1 MEMNWC
7 FDVIAG
13 LIFIG
18 FIFQGVKKGFSKL
31 IVHSAV
37 NWFFVAVSFFMSGML
52 AETLFESFFEDSV
65 TMYVNEAVDGFDIEE
80 NFNRAYSELT
90 FIEEVSSKEIS
101 RVFEKEDDMDKRF
114 LKLIKATSGVGDR
127 ITEEECCDKL
137 NSIIKVSLQE
147 SISEKL
153 PSYSGKYFENTD
165 REQTFRILNLIY
177 SDRKQAAEYITYN
190 YIKEKMFHFVQM
202 LSFVVSAVV
211 LMIISNIVFSI
222 VFRDKDMKS
231 DGVADSILGTIP
243 EIVNAVMVITIFAF
257 LVKITVYSGVEING
271 IMDDNAL
278 NSSYIFRFMYNAD
291 KYMLNFR

>member
-37 NWFFVAVSFFMSGML
+37 NWVFVAVSFFMSGML
-52 AETLFESFFEDSV
+52 AETLFESFLEDSV

-101 RVFEKEDDMDKRF
+101 HVFEKEDDMDKRF

-177 SDRKQAAEYITYN
+177 SDRKQAAEYITDN

>member
-177 SDRKQAAEYITYN
+177 SDRKQAAEYITDN

-202 LSFVVSAVV
+202 LSFIVSAVV

>member
-177 SDRKQAAEYITYN
+177 SDRKQAAEYITDN

>member
-52 AETLFESFFEDSV
+52 AETLFESFLEDSV

-101 RVFEKEDDMDKRF
+101 HVFEKEDDMDKRF

-177 SDRKQAAEYITYN
+177 SDRKQAAEYITDN

>member
-177 SDRKQAAEYITYN
+177 SDRKQAAEYITDN

-202 LSFVVSAVV
+202 ISFVVSAVV

-278 NSSYIFRFMYNAD
+278 NSSYIFHFMYNAD
-291 KYMLNFR
+291 KYML

>member
-137 NSIIKVSLQE
+137 NSIIKISLQE

-177 SDRKQAAEYITYN
+177 SDRKQAAEYITDN

>member
-177 SDRKQAAEYITYN
+177 SDRKQAAEYITDN

-202 LSFVVSAVV
+202 LSFIVSAVV

-291 KYMLNFR
+291 KYML

>member
-1 MEMNWC
+1 MESSTNPSEN
-7 FDVIAG
+7 I
-13 LIFIG
+13 LNLQFITSNTG
-18 FIFQGVKKGFSKL
+18 IL
-31 IVHSAV
+31 
-37 NWFFVAVSFFMSGML
+37 
-52 AETLFESFFEDSV
+52 TLKS
-65 TMYVNEAVDGFDIEE
+65 
-80 NFNRAYSELT
+80 
-90 FIEEVSSKEIS
+90 
-101 RVFEKEDDMDKRF
+101 
-114 LKLIKATSGVGDR
+114 
-127 ITEEECCDKL
+127 
-137 NSIIKVSLQE
+137 
-147 SISEKL
+147 
-153 PSYSGKYFENTD
+153 KYFENTD

-177 SDRKQAAEYITYN
+177 SDRKQAAEYITDN

>member
-177 SDRKQAAEYITYN
+177 SDRKQAAEYITDN
-190 YIKEKMFHFVQM
+190 YIKGKMFHFVQM

>member
-31 IVHSAV
+31 TVHSAV

-177 SDRKQAAEYITYN
+177 SDRKQAAEYITDN

>member
-153 PSYSGKYFENTD
+153 PSYSGKYFEQTD
-165 REQTFRILNLIY
+165 IKILTNRFNWSANLSSIY
-177 SDRKQAAEYITYN
+177 ND
-190 YIKEKMFHFVQM
+190 
-202 LSFVVSAVV
+202 
-211 LMIISNIVFSI
+211 
-222 VFRDKDMKS
+222 
-231 DGVADSILGTIP
+231 
-243 EIVNAVMVITIFAF
+243 
-257 LVKITVYSGVEING
+257 
-271 IMDDNAL
+271 
-278 NSSYIFRFMYNAD
+278 
-291 KYMLNFR
+291 

>member
-177 SDRKQAAEYITYN
+177 SDRKQAAEYITDN

-222 VFRDKDMKS
+222 VFRDKDMKC

-243 EIVNAVMVITIFAF
+243 ERVNAVMVITIFAF

-291 KYMLNFR
+291 KYML

>member
-52 AETLFESFFEDSV
+52 AETLFESFLEDSV

-177 SDRKQAAEYITYN
+177 SDRKQAAEYITDN

-222 VFRDKDMKS
+222 VFRDKEMKS

>member
-52 AETLFESFFEDSV
+52 AETLFESFLEDSV

-177 SDRKQAAEYITYN
+177 SDRKQAAEYITDN

>member
-1 MEMNWC
+1 
-7 FDVIAG
+7 
-13 LIFIG
+13 
-18 FIFQGVKKGFSKL
+18 
-31 IVHSAV
+31 
-37 NWFFVAVSFFMSGML
+37 
-52 AETLFESFFEDSV
+52 
-65 TMYVNEAVDGFDIEE
+65 
-80 NFNRAYSELT
+80 
-90 FIEEVSSKEIS
+90 
-101 RVFEKEDDMDKRF
+101 MDKRF

-177 SDRKQAAEYITYN
+177 SDRKQAAEYITDN

>member
-177 SDRKQAAEYITYN
+177 SDRKQAAEYITDN

-222 VFRDKDMKS
+222 VFRDKEMKS

-291 KYMLNFR
+291 KYML

>member
-52 AETLFESFFEDSV
+52 AETLFESFFVYSV

-177 SDRKQAAEYITYN
+177 SDRKQAAEYITDN

>member
-278 NSSYIFRFMYNAD
+278 NSAYIFRFM
-291 KYMLNFR
+291 

>member
-177 SDRKQAAEYITYN
+177 SDRKQAAEYITDN

-202 LSFVVSAVV
+202 LSFIVSAVV

-222 VFRDKDMKS
+222 VFRDKEMKS

-291 KYMLNFR
+291 KYML

>member
-177 SDRKQAAEYITYN
+177 SDRKQAAEYITDN

-291 KYMLNFR
+291 KYML

>member
-114 LKLIKATSGVGDR
+114 LKQIKATSGVGDR

-177 SDRKQAAEYITYN
+177 SDRKQAAEYITDN

>member
-52 AETLFESFFEDSV
+52 AETLFESFLEDSV

-80 NFNRAYSELT
+80 NFNRAYSERT

-177 SDRKQAAEYITYN
+177 SDRKQAAEYITDN

-291 KYMLNFR
+291 KYML

>member
-101 RVFEKEDDMDKRF
+101 RVFEKEDNMDKRF

-177 SDRKQAAEYITYN
+177 SDRKQAAEYITDN

>member
-114 LKLIKATSGVGDR
+114 LKLIKATSGFGDR
-127 ITEEECCDKL
+127 ITEEECCNKL

-177 SDRKQAAEYITYN
+177 SDRKQAAEYITDN

-291 KYMLNFR
+291 KYML

>member
-1 MEMNWC
+1 MA
-7 FDVIAG
+7 VARVRLPAITG
-13 LIFIG
+13 IFH
-18 FIFQGVKKGFSKL
+18 L
-31 IVHSAV
+31 
-37 NWFFVAVSFFMSGML
+37 
-52 AETLFESFFEDSV
+52 D
-65 TMYVNEAVDGFDIEE
+65 
-80 NFNRAYSELT
+80 
-90 FIEEVSSKEIS
+90 
-101 RVFEKEDDMDKRF
+101 
-114 LKLIKATSGVGDR
+114 
-127 ITEEECCDKL
+127 
-137 NSIIKVSLQE
+137 
-147 SISEKL
+147 
-153 PSYSGKYFENTD
+153 SGKYFENTD

-177 SDRKQAAEYITYN
+177 SDRKQAAEYITDN

>member
-101 RVFEKEDDMDKRF
+101 HVFEKEDDMDKRF

-177 SDRKQAAEYITYN
+177 SDRKQAAEYITDN